1 MVFPEILFEIMGSKG
16 SAQYGLEAVS
26 QLEHGLQC
34 AALAQ
39 EAGSEPALVIAAL
52 FHDIGHLIA
61 KSNNA
66 VDLKSEDGR
75 HEVLGA
81 AFLGQW
87 FSCDVTGPI
96 RLHVHAKRYLCLENR
111 DYWNSLSDASKR
123 SLQKQGG
130 AFKKDEASEFL
141 QRPYARDA
149 IKLRKWDDRAKVPG
163 RFHPG
168 LDEYF
173 DLVSALISQKDS
185 PDA

>member
-1 MVFPEILFEIMGSKG
+1 MVFPEILFEILGSKG

-26 QLEHGLQC
+26 QLQHGLQC
-34 AALAQ
+34 AAQAQ

-61 KSNNA
+61 KSDSA
-66 VDLKSEDGR
+66 VQLKSEDGR

-81 AFLGQW
+81 AFLGRW

-96 RLHVHAKRYLCLENR
+96 RLHVPAKRYLCFENR

-123 SLQKQGG
+123 SLEKQGG